1 MLLTTYR
8 TMKFFIERYAQ
19 HKTVENPLWLI
30 VLSDIMTN
38 LMLFFLILYVFSI
51 RPEQAAHAS
60 FLSGFDR
67 ESMEAEKE
75 KKAEGVVQKFKEKDA
90 AETLRAELEKA
101 GLKDL
106 ADIQMT
112 DKIIRI
118 NIAAPILFRS
128 GRARLES
135 NAIDVL
141 SVMGKLLA
149 KLKQNDILIE
159 GHTDNIPVKSGDY
172 STNWELSAARANSVV
187 DYLAAN
193 FGIPQ
198 EKLVSA
204 ACGEYR
210 PIAPNNT
217 SEGRAKNRRIEIV
230 VTRK

>member
-1 MLLTTYR
+1 
-8 TMKFFIERYAQ
+8 MKFFIERYAP
-19 HKTVENPLWLI
+19 HKTEENPLWLI

-51 RPEQAAHAS
+51 RPEKEVQAS
-60 FLSGFDR
+60 FLNGFDR
-67 ESMEAEKE
+67 E
-75 KKAEGVVQKFKEKDA
+75 KKAEKKKTAESVVQKFKEKDA

-101 GLKDL
+101 GLTDL
-106 ADIQMT
+106 ADIQVT

-118 NIAAPILFRS
+118 NIAAPVLFSS
-128 GRARLES
+128 GRARLEP
-135 NAIDVL
+135 NAINVL
-141 SVMGKLLA
+141 AVMGKLLE

-172 STNWELSAARANSVV
+172 PTNWALSAARADSVV

-204 ACGEYR
+204 AYGEYR
-210 PIAPNNT
+210 PIAPNDT
-217 SEGRAKNRRIEIV
+217 PEGRAKNRRIEIV